1 MKLKYIGILLLG
13 TGFAFLYFFIN
24 PSNLNFF
31 PKCPLYVTTGIY
43 CPGCGSQRATH
54 QLLQLNLYG
63 VLQQNVLYFIGVLI
77 LGYHIVITSLNLFF
91 KKNSYNYI
99 YHPKTPIIIL
109 IVIIIYWVLRNI
121 PYYPFNILAP
131 N

>member
-1 MKLKYIGILLLG
+1 MNLKTMGFLLLG
-13 TGFAFLYFFIN
+13 ISVAILYFFVN
-24 PSNLNFF
+24 PSDVNFF

-54 QLLQLNLYG
+54 QLLQFNLFG
-63 VLQQNVLYFIGVLI
+63 VLQQNVLYFLGILV
-77 LGYHIVITSLNLFF
+77 LGYHGIITGLNAYF
-91 KKNSYNYI
+91 KKNIYNYI

-109 IVIIIYWVLRNI
+109 VIIIIYWVLRNI
-121 PYYPFNILAP
+121 PYYPFTILAP